1 MVHSGIKSQ
10 LKACQQLVEAQ
21 SSNNALSKLLNI
33 EPICTIA
40 EQRGSDEPLQ
50 AVEVRTKM

>member
-1 MVHSGIKSQ
+1 MVHAGNKSQ

-21 SSNNALSKLLNI
+21 SSNSALTKSLNI
-33 EPICTIA
+33 ESIDTAA
-40 EQRGSDEPLQ
+40 EQRGLGEPLQ